1 MFAQGYSLRA
11 IEYVPDSDNPD
22 KYRDGDAFTVVG
34 WVYVEGS
41 LGQDGQARFRPV
53 LIAPGLVDGGQAFVA
68 DPNKVYEFTDL

>member
-11 IEYVPDSDNPD
+11 IEYVPDPDNPE

-34 WVYVEGS
+34 WVGGS
-41 LGQDGQARFRPV
+41 TDGSVPFRPV
-53 LIAPGLVDGGQAFVA
+53 LVASDLVEGGQAFVA